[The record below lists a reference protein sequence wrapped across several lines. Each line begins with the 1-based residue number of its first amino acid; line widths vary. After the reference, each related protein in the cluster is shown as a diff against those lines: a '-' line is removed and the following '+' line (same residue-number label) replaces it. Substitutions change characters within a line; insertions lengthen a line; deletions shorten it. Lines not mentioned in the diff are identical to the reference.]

1 MRRPFC
7 FWAILG
13 VALIF
18 GGAAAHAVGLG
29 VGVFGGWAVPTGD
42 MADFEGFNLS
52 SSPALSARA
61 YVELREYLAF
71 ELGAGYQ
78 IDYPPQTKEY
88 WFFPEFTEAFPVTGG
103 AEVRTTKGSFRFS
116 GGGGVG
122 YYFINTKLVGDERY
136 LELPETGFGNRP
148 YATYVSIN
156 GPGIYAGAGASYLLG
171 KFAFTFTPCFNYIF
185 NEGTY
190 EGIIKSGGEPVG
202 STSETKD
209 WNDAY
214 FELTAGVV
222 YTLF

>member
-1 MRRPFC
+1 MREPFC
-7 FWAILG
+7 YWAILG

-116 GGGGVG
+116 AAGGGG
-122 YYFINTKLVGDERY
+122 YYIINTKLVGNIDSGD
-136 LELPETGFGNRP
+136 TGFGNRP
-148 YATYVSIN
+148 YATYVSVN
-156 GPGIYAGAGASYLLG
+156 GPGMYVGGGVSYLFK
-171 KFAFTFTPCFNYIF
+171 KFAFAFTPRFNYIF

-190 EGIIKSGGEPVG
+190 EGTIAGEPAKK
-202 STSETKD
+202 TSETKD
-209 WNDAY
+209 WNDSY
-214 FELTAGVV
+214 FEITAGVI